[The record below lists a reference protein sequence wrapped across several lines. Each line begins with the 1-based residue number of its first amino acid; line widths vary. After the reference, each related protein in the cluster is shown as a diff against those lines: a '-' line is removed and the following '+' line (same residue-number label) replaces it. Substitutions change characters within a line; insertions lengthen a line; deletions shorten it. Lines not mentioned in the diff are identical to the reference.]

1 MQVHISLRRLVL
13 LLVAILTILAIASSA
28 VQIGKY
34 VYDYREDWTRMIN
47 MDREMN
53 LPTWYEAA
61 LLGASGSL
69 LGIIAQR
76 KQELKDRFSRDWKLL
91 SRIFYFMAIDE
102 IVGIHELFILPD
114 LADDLQLPWFLH
126 STWVIPGMVVVGLF
140 IRRFWRFGKHLD
152 PTARKWLIGSLA
164 LFLCGVMGMEMV
176 GSTYAQWQHQQS
188 LGYAMLATLE
198 EVIEIAGM
206 IGFIYGLLNYLKTF
220 QGSLHFEIKL
230 LP

>member
-1 MQVHISLRRLVL
+1 MQVQLSLRRLVIIL
-13 LLVAILTILAIASSA
+13 LAVLTLLAIASSA

-61 LLGASGSL
+61 LMSASGFL

-76 KQELKDRFSRDWKLL
+76 KQELQDRFSRDWRLL
-91 SRIFYFMAIDE
+91 SRIFYLLAIDE
-102 IVGIHELFILPD
+102 IVGIHELFIVPD
-114 LADDLQLPWFLH
+114 LAEKLNLPWFLH
-126 STWVIPGMVVVGLF
+126 STWVIPGMVAVGFF
-140 IRRFWRFGKHLD
+140 IRRFWRFGKHLE
-152 PTARKWLIGSLA
+152 PKTRWWFIGSIG
-164 LFLCGVMGMEMV
+164 LFIAGVIGMEMV

-188 LGYAMLATLE
+188 LGYAMIATLE
-198 EVIEIAGM
+198 EVIEICGM
-206 IGFIYGLLNYLKTF
+206 IAFIYALLNYLRDL
-220 QGSLHFEIKL
+220 QGSLNIEIKL

>member
-152 PTARKWLIGSLA
+152 PTDRKWLIGSLA